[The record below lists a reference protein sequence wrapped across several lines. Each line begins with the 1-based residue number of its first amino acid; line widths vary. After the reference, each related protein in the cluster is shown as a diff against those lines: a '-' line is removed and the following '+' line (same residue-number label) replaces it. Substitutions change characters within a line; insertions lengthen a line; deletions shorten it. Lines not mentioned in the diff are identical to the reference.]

1 MTELQLLQLRF
12 NELESTLL
20 KLNVAE
26 RLLEC
31 ERRLKAINNGDQGFY
46 PSKRMELLESKVNK
60 VYERRKL
67 HKNVARRNS

>member
-31 ERRLKAINNGDQGFY
+31 ERRLKAINDGHAGFY
-46 PSKRMELLESKVNK
+46 PKSKFEKELKAIKKKINGNRKMSKM
-60 VYERRKL
+60 
-67 HKNVARRNS
+67 